1 MTNHPIIKR
10 GYYGD
15 FGGQFIPEM
24 LRRNFEELEKAFNE
38 AWTDG
43 AFRKEYLELMRD
55 FVGRPTPLQ
64 KAEHWSERCGVE
76 IWFKREDLAHTGAH
90 KINNAVGQVLLAR
103 RMGKSHIIAETGAGQ
118 HGVAT
123 ATACAWAGLP
133 CTVFMGADD
142 MKRQKPNVERMR
154 LLGAEVRAA
163 KTGSKTLKDATNEA
177 MRFWIA
183 NPTDT
188 HYVIGS
194 AVGPHPYPMMVAEF
208 HRIIGEET
216 IAACARLALRPTH
229 LVACLGGGSNALGL
243 FLPYIDQ
250 EIALIGVEA
259 GGEGLDSGRTAATI
273 EKGSP
278 GILHGA
284 KTMVLQDGEGQIQEA
299 HSVSAGLD
307 YPGIGPL
314 HAHLAAVGRLQTEAV
329 SDTEALNAG
338 MLCARLEGVL
348 PALETSHAL
357 AWTLRAEWKG
367 DELVL
372 LNLSGR
378 GDKDLETYINYHGR
392 HV

>member
-1 MTNHPIIKR
+1 MTQHPIIQD
-10 GYYGD
+10 GYYGE

-24 LRRNFEELEKAFNE
+24 LRRNFLELEQAFEE
-38 AWTDG
+38 AWKDPEFKSTY
-43 AFRKEYLELMRD
+43 AALLRD

-64 KAEHWSERCGVE
+64 RAERWSERCGTT

-103 RMGKSHIIAETGAGQ
+103 RMGKRHIIAETGAGQ

-133 CTVFMGADD
+133 CTVFMGAED
-142 MKRQKPNVERMR
+142 MERQQPNVERMR

-163 KTGSKTLKDATNEA
+163 KTGSQTLKDATNEA
-177 MRFWIA
+177 MRHWIA
-183 NPTDT
+183 HPNET

-208 HRIIGEET
+208 HGIIGEET
-216 IAACARLALRPTH
+216 FAACENKGIHPTH

-243 FLPYIDQ
+243 FLPFL
-250 EIALIGVEA
+250 EEEVRLIGVEA
-259 GGEGLDSGRTAATI
+259 AGEGVDSGRTAATI
-273 EKGSP
+273 ERGSP

-284 KTMVLQDGEGQIQEA
+284 KTMILQDEEGQIEEA
-299 HSVSAGLD
+299 HSISAGLD

-314 HAHLAAVGRLQTEAV
+314 HAHLASTGRLRTAAATDEEAV
-329 SDTEALNAG
+329 QAG
-338 MLCARLEGVL
+338 LLCTRLEGIL
-348 PALETSHAL
+348 PALETAHAL
-357 AWTLRAEWKG
+357 AWTLRADWTGKE
-367 DELVL
+367 EVI

-378 GDKDLETYINYHGR
+378 GDKDLKNYI
-392 HV
+392 

>member
-1 MTNHPIIKR
+1 MTQHPIIQD
-10 GYYGD
+10 GYYGE

-24 LRRNFEELEKAFNE
+24 LRRNFLDLEQAFEE
-38 AWTDG
+38 AWNDPEFKTTY
-43 AFRKEYLELMRD
+43 AALLRD

-64 KAEHWSERCGVE
+64 RADRWSERCGTT

-103 RMGKSHIIAETGAGQ
+103 RMGKRHIIAETGAGQ

-133 CTVFMGADD
+133 CTVFMGAED
-142 MKRQKPNVERMR
+142 MERQQPNVERMR

-163 KTGSKTLKDATNEA
+163 KTGSQTLKDATNEA
-177 MRFWIA
+177 MRHWIA
-183 NPTDT
+183 HPNET

-208 HRIIGEET
+208 HGIIGEET
-216 IAACARLALRPTH
+216 LAACENKGIHPTH

-243 FLPYIDQ
+243 FLPFL
-250 EIALIGVEA
+250 EEEVRLIGVEA
-259 GGEGLDSGRTAATI
+259 GGEGVDSGRTAATI
-273 EKGSP
+273 ERGSP

-284 KTMVLQDGEGQIQEA
+284 KTMILQDEEGQIEEA
-299 HSVSAGLD
+299 HSISAGLD

-314 HAHLAAVGRLQTEAV
+314 HAHLASTGRLRTAAATDEEAV
-329 SDTEALNAG
+329 QAG
-338 MLCARLEGVL
+338 LLCTRLEGIL
-348 PALETSHAL
+348 PALETAHAL
-357 AWTLRAEWKG
+357 AWTLRADWSGKE
-367 DELVL
+367 EVI

-378 GDKDLETYINYHGR
+378 GDKDLKNYIQIPGER
-392 HV
+392 

>member
-1 MTNHPIIKR
+1 MTQHPIIQD
-10 GYYGD
+10 GYYGE

-24 LRRNFEELEKAFNE
+24 LRRNFLDLEQAFEE
-38 AWTDG
+38 AWNDPEFKSTY
-43 AFRKEYLELMRD
+43 AALLRD

-64 KAEHWSERCGVE
+64 RADRWSERCGTT

-103 RMGKSHIIAETGAGQ
+103 RMGKRHIIAETGAGQ

-133 CTVFMGADD
+133 CTVFMGAED
-142 MKRQKPNVERMR
+142 MERQLPNVERMR

-163 KTGSKTLKDATNEA
+163 KTGSQTLKDATNEA
-177 MRFWIA
+177 MRHWIA
-183 NPTDT
+183 HPNET

-208 HRIIGEET
+208 HGIIGEET
-216 IAACARLALRPTH
+216 LTACENKGIHPTH

-243 FLPYIDQ
+243 FLPFL
-250 EIALIGVEA
+250 EEEVRLIGVEA
-259 GGEGLDSGRTAATI
+259 AGEGVDSGRTAATI
-273 EKGSP
+273 ERGSP

-284 KTMVLQDGEGQIQEA
+284 KTMILQDEEGQIEEA
-299 HSVSAGLD
+299 HSISAGLD

-314 HAHLAAVGRLQTEAV
+314 HAHLASTGRLRTAAATDEEAV
-329 SDTEALNAG
+329 QAG
-338 MLCARLEGVL
+338 LLCTRLEGIL
-348 PALETSHAL
+348 PALETAHAL
-357 AWTLRAEWKG
+357 AWTLRADWTGKE
-367 DELVL
+367 EVI

-378 GDKDLETYINYHGR
+378 GDKDLKNYIQIPGER
-392 HV
+392 

>member
-1 MTNHPIIKR
+1 MTQHPIIQD
-10 GYYGD
+10 GYYGE

-24 LRRNFEELEKAFNE
+24 LRRNFLNLEQAFEE
-38 AWTDG
+38 AWNDPEFKTTY
-43 AFRKEYLELMRD
+43 AALLRD

-64 KAEHWSERCGVE
+64 RADRWSERCGTT

-103 RMGKSHIIAETGAGQ
+103 RMGKRHIIAETGAGQ

-133 CTVFMGADD
+133 CTVFMGAED
-142 MKRQKPNVERMR
+142 MERQQPNVERMR

-163 KTGSKTLKDATNEA
+163 KTGSQTLKDATNEA
-177 MRFWIA
+177 MRHWIA
-183 NPTDT
+183 HPNET

-208 HRIIGEET
+208 HGIIGEET
-216 IAACARLALRPTH
+216 LAACENKGIHPTH

-243 FLPYIDQ
+243 FLPFL
-250 EIALIGVEA
+250 EEEVRLIGVEA
-259 GGEGLDSGRTAATI
+259 GGEGVDSGRTAATI
-273 EKGSP
+273 ERGSP

-284 KTMVLQDGEGQIQEA
+284 KTMILQDEEGQIEEA
-299 HSVSAGLD
+299 HSISAGLD

-314 HAHLAAVGRLQTEAV
+314 HAHLASTGRLRTAAATDEEAV
-329 SDTEALNAG
+329 QAG
-338 MLCARLEGVL
+338 LLCTRLEGIL
-348 PALETSHAL
+348 PALETAHAL
-357 AWTLRAEWKG
+357 AWTLRADWTGKE
-367 DELVL
+367 EVI

-378 GDKDLETYINYHGR
+378 GDKDLKNYIQIPGER
-392 HV
+392 

>member
-1 MTNHPIIKR
+1 MTQHPIIQD
-10 GYYGD
+10 GYYGE

-24 LRRNFEELEKAFNE
+24 LRRNFLDLEQAFEE
-38 AWTDG
+38 AWNDPEFKSTY
-43 AFRKEYLELMRD
+43 AALLRD

-64 KAEHWSERCGVE
+64 RADRWSERCGTT

-103 RMGKSHIIAETGAGQ
+103 RMGKRHIIAETGAGQ

-133 CTVFMGADD
+133 CTVFMGAED
-142 MKRQKPNVERMR
+142 MERQQPNVERMR

-163 KTGSKTLKDATNEA
+163 KTGSQTLKDATNEA
-177 MRFWIA
+177 MRHWIA
-183 NPTDT
+183 HPNET

-208 HRIIGEET
+208 HGIIGEET
-216 IAACARLALRPTH
+216 LAACENKGIHPTH

-243 FLPYIDQ
+243 FLPFL
-250 EIALIGVEA
+250 EEEVRLIGVEA
-259 GGEGLDSGRTAATI
+259 AGEGVDSGRTAATI
-273 EKGSP
+273 ERGSP

-284 KTMVLQDGEGQIQEA
+284 KTMIRPDEEGQSEEA
-299 HSVSAGLD
+299 HSISAGLD

-314 HAHLAAVGRLQTEAV
+314 HAHLASTGRLRTAAATDEEAV
-329 SDTEALNAG
+329 QAG
-338 MLCARLEGVL
+338 LLCTRLEGIL
-348 PALETSHAL
+348 PALETAHAL
-357 AWTLRAEWKG
+357 AWTLRADWTGKEQ
-367 DELVL
+367 VI

-378 GDKDLETYINYHGR
+378 GDKDLKNYIQIPGER
-392 HV
+392 

>member
-1 MTNHPIIKR
+1 MNHPIIKR

-38 AWTDG
+38 AWADE
-43 AFRKEYLELMRD
+43 AFRKEYLELLRD

-64 KAEHWSERCGVE
+64 KAERWSERCGVE

-163 KTGSKTLKDATNEA
+163 KTGSMTLKDATNEA

-216 IAACARLALRPTH
+216 MTACARLDLKPTH

-250 EIALIGVEA
+250 EIALVGVEA

-329 SDTEALNAG
+329 SDTEALKAG
-338 MLCARLEGVL
+338 MLCTRLEGIL

-357 AWTLRAEWKG
+357 AWTLKAEWKG

-378 GDKDLETYINYHGR
+378 GDKDLETYINDHGR

>member
-1 MTNHPIIKR
+1 MTIHPIIQD
-10 GYYGD
+10 GYYGE

-24 LRRNFEELEKAFNE
+24 LRRNFVDLEGAFEE
-38 AWTDG
+38 AWLDP
-43 AFRKEYLELMRD
+43 AFKAEYFRLLRE

-64 KAEHWSERCGVE
+64 RAERWSERCGVE
-76 IWFKREDLAHTGAH
+76 VLFKREDLAHTGAH
-90 KINNAVGQVLLAR
+90 KINNAMGQVLLAQ
-103 RMGKSHIIAETGAGQ
+103 RMGKRHIIAETGAGQ

-133 CTVFMGADD
+133 CTVFMGAED
-142 MKRQKPNVERMR
+142 MERQQPNVERMR

-163 KTGSKTLKDATNEA
+163 KTGSQTLKDATNEA
-177 MRFWIA
+177 MRYWIA
-183 NPTDT
+183 HPEET

-208 HRIIGEET
+208 HGIIGEET
-216 IAACARLALRPTH
+216 KSACAALDIQPSH

-243 FLPYIDQ
+243 FLPFLGD
-250 EIALIGVEA
+250 EVALVGVEA
-259 GGEGLDSGRTAATI
+259 GGEGVDSGRTAATI

-284 KTMVLQDGEGQIQEA
+284 KTMILQDDEGQIEEA

-314 HAHLAAVGRLQTEAV
+314 HAHLAATGRLSTAAVTDGDALEAG
-329 SDTEALNAG
+329 L
-338 MLCARLEGVL
+338 LCTRLEGIL
-348 PALETSHAL
+348 PALETAHAL
-357 AWTLRAEWKG
+357 AWTLDADWNG
-367 DELVL
+367 DEVVI

-378 GDKDLETYINYHGR
+378 GDKDLRNYIQYTSR
-392 HV
+392 HD

>member
-1 MTNHPIIKR
+1 MTQHPIIQD
-10 GYYGD
+10 GYYGE

-24 LRRNFEELEKAFNE
+24 LRRNFLDLEQAFEE
-38 AWTDG
+38 AWNDPEFKSTY
-43 AFRKEYLELMRD
+43 AALLRD

-64 KAEHWSERCGVE
+64 RADRWSERCGTT

-103 RMGKSHIIAETGAGQ
+103 RMGKRHIIAETGAGQ

-133 CTVFMGADD
+133 CTVFMGAED
-142 MKRQKPNVERMR
+142 MERQLPNVERMR

-163 KTGSKTLKDATNEA
+163 KTGSQTLKDATNEA
-177 MRFWIA
+177 MRHWIA
-183 NPTDT
+183 HPNET

-208 HRIIGEET
+208 HGIIGEET
-216 IAACARLALRPTH
+216 LTACENKGIHPTH

-243 FLPYIDQ
+243 FLPFLEQ
-250 EIALIGVEA
+250 EVRLIGVEA
-259 GGEGLDSGRTAATI
+259 AGEGVDSGRTAATI
-273 EKGSP
+273 ERGSP

-284 KTMVLQDGEGQIQEA
+284 KTMILQDEEGQIEEA
-299 HSVSAGLD
+299 HSISAGLD

-314 HAHLAAVGRLQTEAV
+314 HAHLASTGRLRTAAATDEEAV
-329 SDTEALNAG
+329 QAG
-338 MLCARLEGVL
+338 LLCTRLEGIL
-348 PALETSHAL
+348 PALETAHAL
-357 AWTLRAEWKG
+357 AWTLRADWTGKE
-367 DELVL
+367 EVI

-378 GDKDLETYINYHGR
+378 GDKDLKNYIQIPGER
-392 HV
+392 

>member
-1 MTNHPIIKR
+1 MTQHPIIQD
-10 GYYGD
+10 GYYGE

-24 LRRNFEELEKAFNE
+24 LRRNFLELEQAFEE
-38 AWTDG
+38 AWKDPEFKSTY
-43 AFRKEYLELMRD
+43 AALLRD

-64 KAEHWSERCGVE
+64 RAERWSERCGTT

-103 RMGKSHIIAETGAGQ
+103 RMGKRHIIAETGAGQ

-133 CTVFMGADD
+133 CTVFMGAED
-142 MKRQKPNVERMR
+142 MERQQPNVERMR

-163 KTGSKTLKDATNEA
+163 KTGSQTLKDATNEA
-177 MRFWIA
+177 MRHWIA
-183 NPTDT
+183 HPNET

-208 HRIIGEET
+208 HGIIGEET
-216 IAACARLALRPTH
+216 FAACENKGIHPTH

-243 FLPYIDQ
+243 FLPFL
-250 EIALIGVEA
+250 EEEVRLIGVEA
-259 GGEGLDSGRTAATI
+259 AGEGVDSGRTAATI
-273 EKGSP
+273 ERGSP

-284 KTMVLQDGEGQIQEA
+284 KTMILQDEEGQVEEA
-299 HSVSAGLD
+299 HSISAGLD

-314 HAHLAAVGRLQTEAV
+314 HAHLASTGRLRTAAATDEEAV
-329 SDTEALNAG
+329 QAG
-338 MLCARLEGVL
+338 LLCTRLEGIL
-348 PALETSHAL
+348 PALETAHAL
-357 AWTLRAEWKG
+357 AWTLRADWTGKE
-367 DELVL
+367 EVI

-378 GDKDLETYINYHGR
+378 GDKDLKNYIQMPGER
-392 HV
+392 

>member
-1 MTNHPIIKR
+1 MTQHPIIQD
-10 GYYGD
+10 GYYGE

-24 LRRNFEELEKAFNE
+24 LRRNFLELERAFEE
-38 AWTDG
+38 AWKDPEFKSTY
-43 AFRKEYLELMRD
+43 AALLRD

-64 KAEHWSERCGVE
+64 RAERWSERCGTT

-103 RMGKSHIIAETGAGQ
+103 RMGKRHIIAETGAGQ

-133 CTVFMGADD
+133 CTVFMGAED
-142 MKRQKPNVERMR
+142 MERQQPNVERMR

-163 KTGSKTLKDATNEA
+163 KTGSQTLKDATNEA
-177 MRFWIA
+177 MRHWIA
-183 NPTDT
+183 HPNET

-208 HRIIGEET
+208 HGIIGEET
-216 IAACARLALRPTH
+216 FAACENKGIHPTH

-243 FLPYIDQ
+243 FLPFL
-250 EIALIGVEA
+250 EEEVRLIGVEA
-259 GGEGLDSGRTAATI
+259 AGEGVDSGRTAATI
-273 EKGSP
+273 ERGSP

-284 KTMVLQDGEGQIQEA
+284 KTMILQDEEGQIEEA
-299 HSVSAGLD
+299 HSISAGLD

-314 HAHLAAVGRLQTEAV
+314 HAHLASTGRLRTAAATDEEAV
-329 SDTEALNAG
+329 QAG
-338 MLCARLEGVL
+338 LLCTRLEGIL
-348 PALETSHAL
+348 PALETAHAL
-357 AWTLRAEWKG
+357 AWTLRADWTGKE
-367 DELVL
+367 EVI

-378 GDKDLETYINYHGR
+378 GDKDLKNYIQMPGER
-392 HV
+392 